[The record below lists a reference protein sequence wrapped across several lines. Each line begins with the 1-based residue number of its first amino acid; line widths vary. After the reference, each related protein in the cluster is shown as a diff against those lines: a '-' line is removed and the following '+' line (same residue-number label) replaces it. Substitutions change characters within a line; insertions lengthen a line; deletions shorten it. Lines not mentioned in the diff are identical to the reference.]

1 MNVQTE
7 DDLKKLVEDLVGL
20 GKDAGADE
28 VEAALQQGN
37 EFSVDVRLGEIE
49 NLIEAGSRYVSVK
62 IIMDKKTA
70 LTTSSDLDRS
80 TLEALIKNAVQRA
93 ALGSSDEFAGLPAVS
108 ETGAAPDNLELY
120 DPSISQLDSEKKI
133 ALARDTE
140 RIALN
145 DKRIINSHGAGF
157 ETREIRTI
165 LANSHGFSEEFSE
178 TYCSLGLGLQ
188 AGDTDNL
195 VEGYWGCAKRH
206 FSELDPP
213 ESIAQK
219 AVERTTRQLGSR
231 KIQTQRVP
239 VLFEPEMTAWL
250 MGFLFSCISGTAV
263 YNRATFLADRLG
275 EQIAGARV
283 SVSDNGLMPRLL
295 GSSPF
300 DADGV
305 ASQKTPVI
313 ERGILK
319 NFLCNTYA
327 ARKLGLK
334 STGNASGSSVGP
346 SNFYLEPGEHSLENM
361 IRSLDKGMILI
372 RVLGHGLN
380 PITGDISRGAFGL
393 WVEKGE
399 IAYPVSEVTISGNL
413 GSILNNISQIGNDL
427 IFQSSVCGPSLRVE
441 DLTIAGL

>member
-1 MNVQTE
+1 MNVLKA
-7 DDLKKLVEDLVGL
+7 DDFKKLVEDLVRM

-28 VEAALQQGN
+28 VEAALQQGS

-49 NLIEAGSRYVSVK
+49 NMIEAGSCHVSVK
-62 IIMDKKTA
+62 IIAEKKTA

-93 ALGSSDEFAGLPAVS
+93 ALGSPDEYAGLPPAS
-108 ETGAAPDNLELY
+108 ETSAAPDNLELY

-133 ALARDTE
+133 ALARNTE
-140 RIALN
+140 RIAMA

-195 VEGYWGCAKRH
+195 VEGYWGSAKRH
-206 FSELDPP
+206 FSELDSL

-219 AVERTTRQLGSR
+219 AVERTIRQLGSR
-231 KIQTQRVP
+231 KIQTQVVP

-250 MGFLFSCISGTAV
+250 MGFLFSCVSGVAV

-275 EQIAGARV
+275 EHIAGSQV
-283 SVSDNGLMPRLL
+283 SVSDNGLLPKLL

-300 DADGV
+300 DTDGI
-305 ASQKTPVI
+305 ASQNTPVI
-313 ERGILK
+313 ERGILR

-327 ARKLGLK
+327 ARKLGLR
-334 STGNASGSSVGP
+334 STGNASGSSVSP
-346 SNFYLEPGEHSLENM
+346 SNFYLYPGEHSQERM
-361 IRSLDKGMILI
+361 IKSLDKGMILI

-399 IAYPVSEVTISGNL
+399 IVYPVSEVTISGNL

-427 IFQSSVCGPSLRVE
+427 DFQSSICGPSIRVE